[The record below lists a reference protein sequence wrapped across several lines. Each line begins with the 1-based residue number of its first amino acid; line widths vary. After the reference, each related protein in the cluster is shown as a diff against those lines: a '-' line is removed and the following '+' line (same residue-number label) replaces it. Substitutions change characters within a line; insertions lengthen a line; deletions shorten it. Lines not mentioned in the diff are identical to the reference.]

1 MHNPQTDLLIKTAQA
16 PLDYSQVFAKMLEF
30 THNRNNL
37 NCDEIW
43 ILQHQPVLTLG
54 RKADPKHILNSKKI
68 PIVQTD
74 RGGEVTYHAPGQLV
88 VYFLLDLDKLQLDIG
103 QLIFAIESLIMQT
116 LQSFAIK
123 SYARKEAHGV
133 YVNLDAPFVDKICK
147 LEKIIS
153 EQDEKANGAYT
164 DKRAKSEKVN
174 GAYDEKN
181 TKYEKVNGAYAQK
194 SANEAKIASLG
205 LRIHKNFVYHGLALN
220 VDMDMSGFDCINPCG
235 YAGMQ
240 MTQLQNFGNFDFN
253 KVQNVMI
260 NLLDQVFLNR
270 WKNIKI
276 SDLIL

>member
-153 EQDEKANGAYT
+153 EQDKKGNGAYT
-164 DKRAKSEKVN
+164 DKSAKSEK
-174 GAYDEKN
+174 A
-181 TKYEKVNGAYAQK
+181 NGAYAQK

>member
-1 MHNPQTDLLIKTAQA
+1 MYNPQTDLLIKTAQA
-16 PLDYSQVFAKMLEF
+16 PLDYSQVFTKMLEF

-153 EQDEKANGAYT
+153 KQDKKGNGAYA
-164 DKRAKSEKVN
+164 DKRAKIEKVN
-174 GAYDEKN
+174 GAYDEKSA
-181 TKYEKVNGAYAQK
+181 KSEKGNGAYAQK